1 MAFLKR
7 GGFNRQLDIQEEIHA
22 RRKFN
27 YDMINQVF
35 NSELDSIAD
44 NVESEFSK
52 KNRDTVGPGYEISSI
67 LSDRINHIGK
77 SRDT

>member
-1 MAFLKR
+1 
-7 GGFNRQLDIQEEIHA
+7 
-22 RRKFN
+22 
-27 YDMINQVF
+27 MINQVF